1 MLISTRKEETMSLK
15 RNPLSMQIDVS
26 KFGSAS
32 EDEKKSTNL
41 MRPNTT
47 FFMDGLKR
55 FVKNPVAMV
64 SFCFIVLVLILVFI
78 VPIFYPYSYDEVVCY
93 RYVTRPDASFNYLKP
108 FAYSAIEQE
117 AIANGIKVPP
127 HIFGTD
133 SNGHDYFIRVLV
145 GARTSLIVGFFA
157 ALIVL
162 IIGGTIGAICGYVGG
177 KFDLIVMRIVD
188 VIYSLPDVL
197 IIILISASLSAVFDA
212 NGNSPLATLGSG
224 FVSIFIVFALL
235 YWVGMCRLVRG
246 QVLNLRKQEY
256 IMAARANGASTK
268 RIIFKHLIPNSMS
281 VIIISAALQ
290 IPSAIFTESF
300 LSYLGLGVK
309 YPTPSL
315 GSLASDAQSYVTV
328 AGSPRLFMFLIPTIL
343 ICLIV
348 LSLNLFGDGLRDAFD
363 PKLQK

>member
-1 MLISTRKEETMSLK
+1 MQVRH
-15 RNPLSMQIDVS
+15 NPLSMQINVE
-26 KFGSAS
+26 KFSFAS
-32 EDEKKSTNL
+32 ESEKAGTNL
-41 MRPNTT
+41 LRPNST

-64 SFCFIVLVLILVFI
+64 SFTFIFLLILAVFI
-78 VPIFYPYSYDEVVCY
+78 VPLFYPYAYDEVLCY
-93 RYVTRPDASFNYLKP
+93 RYTERPNAAFNYLAP
-108 FAYSAIEQE
+108 FSYAPLEQE
-117 AIANGIKVPP
+117 AINAGEFVFP

-133 SNGHDYFIRVLV
+133 GNGHDYFIRVLV
-145 GARTSLIVGFFA
+145 GARTSLVVGFFA
-157 ALIVL
+157 AVIVL
-162 IIGGTIGAICGYVGG
+162 IIGGTIGALSGYIGG

-188 VIYSLPDVL
+188 VIYSLPDIL
-197 IIILISASLSAVFDA
+197 IIILFSSTLSAVFDA
-212 NGNSPLATLGSG
+212 NQDSPLASLGSG
-224 FVSIFIVFALL
+224 FVSIFLVFALL

-246 QVLNLRKQEY
+246 QVLTLRKQEY
-256 IMAARANGASTK
+256 VMAAKACGASTR
-268 RIIFKHLIPNSMS
+268 RIVFKHLIPNSMS

-315 GSLASDAQSYVTV
+315 GSLASDAQSFITI
-328 AGSPRLFMFLIPTIL
+328 AGSPKLYMFLVPSIA

-348 LSLNLFGDGLRDAFD
+348 LSLNLLGDGLRDAFD

>member
-1 MLISTRKEETMSLK
+1 MR
-15 RNPLSMQIDVS
+15 RNPLSFQIDVD
-26 KFGSAS
+26 KFSFAS
-32 EDEKKSTNL
+32 ESEKRSTNL
-41 MRPNTT
+41 MRPNST
-47 FFMDGLKR
+47 FFVDGLKR

-64 SFCFIVLVLILVFI
+64 SFCFIVLLLIMVFI
-78 VPIFYPYSYDEVVCY
+78 VPIFYPYSYDEVICY
-93 RYVTRPDASFNYLKP
+93 RYVERPDASFNYLPP
-108 FAYSAIEQE
+108 FQYSAVEKAAME
-117 AIANGIKVPP
+117 SGTYVPP

-157 ALIVL
+157 AIIVL
-162 IIGGTIGAICGYVGG
+162 IIGGTVGALSGYIGG

-188 VIYSLPDVL
+188 IIYSLPDIL
-197 IIILISASLSAVFDA
+197 IIILFSTTLAAVLDKYKDTAFA
-212 NGNSPLATLGSG
+212 QLGSG
-224 FVSIFIVFALL
+224 FIAIFMVFAML
-235 YWVGMCRLVRG
+235 YWVGMARLVRG
-246 QVLNLRKQEY
+246 QVLNLRKQEFV
-256 IMAARANGASTK
+256 MAAKANGASTA
-268 RIIFKHLIPNSMS
+268 RIVFKHLVPNSMS

-315 GSLASDAQSYVTV
+315 GSLASDAQSFITI
-328 AGSPRLFMFLIPTIL
+328 ANSPKLYMFLVPAIA

-348 LSLNLFGDGLRDAFD
+348 LSLNLLGDGLRDAFD

>member
-1 MLISTRKEETMSLK
+1 MKH
-15 RNPLSMQIDVS
+15 NPLSFQINVE
-26 KFGSAS
+26 KFSFAS
-32 EDEKKSTNL
+32 ESEKQSTNL

-47 FFMDGLKR
+47 FFVDGLKR
-55 FVKNPVAMV
+55 FVRNPVAMI
-64 SFCFIVLVLILVFI
+64 SFTFIFLLLLTVFI
-78 VPIFYPYSYDEVVCY
+78 VPLFYPYAYDENVY
-93 RYVTRPDASFNYLKP
+93 FRYVDRPDPSFNFIPP
-108 FAYSAIEQE
+108 FTFNEIEQQ
-117 AIANGIKVPP
+117 AIANGTFVPP

-133 SNGHDYFIRVLV
+133 ADGHDYFIRIIV

-157 ALIVL
+157 AIIVL
-162 IIGGTIGAICGYVGG
+162 IIGGTIGALSGYLGG

-188 VIYSLPDVL
+188 VIYSLPDIL
-197 IIILISASLSAVFDA
+197 IIILFSTTLAAVFDKDKE
-212 NGNSPLATLGSG
+212 SPLAQLGSG
-224 FVSIFIVFALL
+224 FVSIFLVFAIL

-246 QVLNLRKQEY
+246 QVLSIKKQEY
-256 IMAARANGASTK
+256 VMAAKANGANTR
-268 RIIFKHLIPNSMS
+268 RIILKHLLPNSIS

-315 GSLASDAQSYVTV
+315 GSLASESQSFITMPN
-328 AGSPRLFMFLIPTIL
+328 SPKLFMFLIPAIS

-348 LSLNLFGDGLRDAFD
+348 LSLNLLGDGLRDAFD

>member
-1 MLISTRKEETMSLK
+1 MKVK
-15 RNPLSMQIDVS
+15 HNPLSFQINVE
-26 KFGSAS
+26 KFSFAS
-32 EDEKKSTNL
+32 DEEKRSTNL
-41 MRPNTT
+41 MRPNTS
-47 FFMDGLKR
+47 FFIDGVKR

-64 SFCFIVLVLILVFI
+64 SFCFIVLLLFTVFI
-78 VPIFYPYSYDEVVCY
+78 LPLFFPYTYDQLIY
-93 RYVTRPDASFNYLKP
+93 RNYGSGRATSEFFFVKP
-108 FAYSAIEQE
+108 FQYAPAEKE
-117 AIANGIKVPP
+117 AIDNGQFVFP
-127 HIFGTD
+127 HFFGTD
-133 SNGHDYFIRVLV
+133 GQGHDYFIRIVI

-157 ALIVL
+157 AVIVL
-162 IIGGTIGAICGYVGG
+162 IIGGTIGALCGYIGG

-188 VIYSLPDVL
+188 AIYSLPDIL
-197 IIILISASLSAVFDA
+197 IIILLSTSLSGLVSAFPDSLFA
-212 NGNSPLATLGSG
+212 KLGSG

-246 QVLNLRKQEY
+246 QVLNLRRKEY
-256 IMAARANGASTK
+256 IMAAQASGASTS

-315 GSLASDAQSYVTV
+315 GSLASDTQSQI
-328 AGSPRLFMFLIPTIL
+328 ANPDRLFMFVIPAIT

-348 LSLNLFGDGLRDAFD
+348 LSLNLLGDGLRDAFD
-363 PKLQK
+363 PKTQK

>member
-1 MLISTRKEETMSLK
+1 MKVK
-15 RNPLSMQIDVS
+15 HNPLSFQINVE
-26 KFGSAS
+26 KFSFAS

-47 FFMDGLKR
+47 FFIDGLKR

-64 SFCFIVLVLILVFI
+64 SFIFIVLLLFAAFI
-78 VPIFYPYSYDEVVCY
+78 VPLFYPYKFDQLLYEGYGSGRATGD
-93 RYVTRPDASFNYLKP
+93 FNFLKP
-108 FAYSAIEQE
+108 FEYAPAEKLAME
-117 AIANGIKVPP
+117 EGKFVFP
-127 HIFGTD
+127 HLFGTD
-133 SNGHDYFIRVLV
+133 SQGHDYFIRVLV
-145 GARTSLIVGFFA
+145 GAQTSLLVGFFA
-157 ALIVL
+157 AIIVL
-162 IIGGTIGAICGYVGG
+162 IIGGVIGALCGYIGG
-177 KFDLIVMRIVD
+177 KFDLIVMRVVD
-188 VIYSLPDVL
+188 TIYSLPDIL
-197 IIILISASLSAVFDA
+197 IIILLSTGISSAIISLPPESFFRK
-212 NGNSPLATLGSG
+212 LGSG

-246 QVLNLRKQEY
+246 QVLNLRKKEFV
-256 IMAARANGASTK
+256 MAAQASGASTA

-300 LSYLGLGVK
+300 LSYLGLGVT

-315 GSLASDAQSYVTV
+315 GSLASNAQSYVS
-328 AGSPRLFMFLIPTIL
+328 GGGRLYMFLIPAIT

-363 PKLQK
+363 PKNQK

>member
-1 MLISTRKEETMSLK
+1 MKH
-15 RNPLSMQIDVS
+15 NPLSFQINVE
-26 KFGSAS
+26 KFSFAS
-32 EDEKKSTNL
+32 ESEKQSTNL

-47 FFMDGLKR
+47 FFVDGLKR
-55 FVKNPVAMV
+55 FVRNPVAMI
-64 SFCFIVLVLILVFI
+64 SFIFIFLLLLTVFI
-78 VPIFYPYSYDEVVCY
+78 VPLFYPYAYDENVY
-93 RYVTRPDASFNYLKP
+93 FRYVDRPDSSFNFIPP
-108 FAYSAIEQE
+108 FTFNEIEQQ
-117 AIANGIKVPP
+117 AIANGTFVPP

-133 SNGHDYFIRVLV
+133 ADGHDYFIRIIV

-157 ALIVL
+157 AIIVL
-162 IIGGTIGAICGYVGG
+162 IIGGTIGALSGYLGG

-188 VIYSLPDVL
+188 VIYSLPDIL
-197 IIILISASLSAVFDA
+197 IIILFSTTLAAVFDKDKE
-212 NGNSPLATLGSG
+212 SPLAQLGSG
-224 FVSIFIVFALL
+224 FVSIFLVFAIL

-246 QVLNLRKQEY
+246 QVLSIKKQEY
-256 IMAARANGASTK
+256 VMAAKANGANTR
-268 RIIFKHLIPNSMS
+268 RIILKHLLPNSIS

-315 GSLASDAQSYVTV
+315 GSLASESQSFITMPN
-328 AGSPRLFMFLIPTIL
+328 SPKLFMFLIPAIS

-348 LSLNLFGDGLRDAFD
+348 LSLNLLGDGLRDAFD

>member
-1 MLISTRKEETMSLK
+1 MARH
-15 RNPLSMQIDVS
+15 NPLSFQINVE
-26 KFGSAS
+26 KFSFAS
-32 EDEKKSTNL
+32 EDEKRGTNL
-41 MRPNTT
+41 MRPNST
-47 FFMDGLKR
+47 FFVDGLKR

-64 SFCFIVLVLILVFI
+64 SFSFIFLLLILVFI
-78 VPIFYPYSYDEVVCY
+78 VPLFYPYTFDEVLCY
-93 RYVTRPDASFNYLKP
+93 RYVNRPDASFNYLQP
-108 FAYSAIEQE
+108 FAYAPLELE
-117 AIANGIKVPP
+117 AKEAGTFVWP

-133 SNGHDYFIRVLV
+133 ANGHDYFIRVLV

-157 ALIVL
+157 AIIVL
-162 IIGGTIGAICGYVGG
+162 IIGGTIGALCGFLGG

-188 VIYSLPDVL
+188 VIYSLPDIL
-197 IIILISASLSAVFDA
+197 IIILLSSSLAAVFDTNA
-212 NGNSPLATLGSG
+212 DGPLAQLGSG
-224 FVSIFIVFALL
+224 FVAIFVVFALL

-256 IMAARANGASTK
+256 VMAAKAMGAPTR
-268 RIIFKHLIPNSMS
+268 RIIFRHLIPNSMS

-315 GSLASDAQSYVTV
+315 GSIASDSQSYITI
-328 AGSPRLFMFLIPTIL
+328 AGDPKLFMFLIPAIT

-348 LSLNLFGDGLRDAFD
+348 LSLNLLGDGLRDAFD

>member
-1 MLISTRKEETMSLK
+1 MK
-15 RNPLSMQIDVS
+15 RNPLSMQIDVD

-32 EDEKKSTNL
+32 DDSKKATNL

-47 FFMDGLKR
+47 FFVDGLKR

-64 SFCFIVLVLILVFI
+64 SFIFIFLLLLTVFI
-78 VPIFYPYSYDEVVCY
+78 VPLFYPYGYDEVLY
-93 RYVTRPDASFNYLKP
+93 FNYGNRPDASFNYLPP
-108 FAYSAIEQE
+108 FTYAPAELSAIES
-117 AIANGIKVPP
+117 GKSVFP

-133 SNGHDYFIRVLV
+133 ANGHDYFIRVLV

-162 IIGGTIGAICGYVGG
+162 VIGGIIGALCGYLGG

-188 VIYSLPDVL
+188 IIYSLPDIL
-197 IIILISASLSAVFDA
+197 IIILLSATLAAVFDA
-212 NGNSPLATLGSG
+212 NPGGTLATLGSG

-246 QVLNLRKQEY
+246 QILNLRKQEFV
-256 IMAARANGASTK
+256 MAARANGASTG
-268 RIIFKHLIPNSMS
+268 RIIFKHLLPNSMS

-309 YPTPSL
+309 YPMPSL

-328 AGSPRLFMFLIPTIL
+328 PNSTRLYMFIIPAVM

-348 LSLNLFGDGLRDAFD
+348 LSLNLLGDGLRDAFD

>member
-1 MLISTRKEETMSLK
+1 MAKH
-15 RNPLSMQIDVS
+15 NPLSMQINVE

-32 EDEKKSTNL
+32 EAEKQGTNL

-64 SFCFIVLVLILVFI
+64 SFVFI
-78 VPIFYPYSYDEVVCY
+78 FILLLVVFILPAVYPYSYEEVLSF
-93 RYVTRPDASFNYLKP
+93 RYSNVQDASFNYIKP
-108 FAYSAIEQE
+108 FQYCETELNAM
-117 AIANGIKVPP
+117 ANGTWVPP

-133 SNGHDYFIRVLV
+133 AAGHDYFIRVVV

-162 IIGGTIGAICGYVGG
+162 VIGATIGSLCGFLGG
-177 KFDLIVMRIVD
+177 KFDLVVMRIVD
-188 VIYSLPDVL
+188 VIYSLPDIL
-197 IIILISASLSAVFDA
+197 IIILLSSTLAAVFNA
-212 NGNSPLATLGSG
+212 NPDSALATLGSG
-224 FVSIFIVFALL
+224 MVAIFIVFALL

-246 QVLNLRKQEY
+246 QILNLRKQEFV
-256 IMAARANGASTK
+256 MAARASGASTG
-268 RIIFKHLIPNSMS
+268 RIIRKHLIPNSMS

-309 YPTPSL
+309 YPLTSL
-315 GSLASDAQSYVTV
+315 GSLASDAQTYVTV
-328 AGSPRLFMFLIPTIL
+328 AGSGRLFMFLIPAIT

-348 LSLNLFGDGLRDAFD
+348 LSLNLLGDGLRDAFD
-363 PKLQK
+363 PKLSK

>member
-1 MLISTRKEETMSLK
+1 MKH
-15 RNPLSMQIDVS
+15 NPLSFQINVE
-26 KFGSAS
+26 KFSFAS
-32 EDEKKSTNL
+32 ESEKQSTNL

-47 FFMDGLKR
+47 FFVDGLKR
-55 FVKNPVAMV
+55 FVRNPVAMI
-64 SFCFIVLVLILVFI
+64 SFTFIFLLLLTVFI
-78 VPIFYPYSYDEVVCY
+78 VPLFYPYAYDENVY
-93 RYVTRPDASFNYLKP
+93 FRYVDRPDPSFNFIPP
-108 FAYSAIEQE
+108 FTFNEIEQQ
-117 AIANGIKVPP
+117 AIANGTFVPP

-133 SNGHDYFIRVLV
+133 ADGHDYFIRIIV

-157 ALIVL
+157 AIIVL
-162 IIGGTIGAICGYVGG
+162 IIGGTIGALSGYLGG

-188 VIYSLPDVL
+188 VIYSLPDIL
-197 IIILISASLSAVFDA
+197 IIILFSTTLAALFDKDKE
-212 NGNSPLATLGSG
+212 SPLAQLGSG
-224 FVSIFIVFALL
+224 FVSIFLVFAIL

-246 QVLNLRKQEY
+246 QVLSIKKQEY
-256 IMAARANGASTK
+256 VMAAKANGANTR
-268 RIIFKHLIPNSMS
+268 RIILKHLLPNSIS

-315 GSLASDAQSYVTV
+315 GSLASESQSFITMPN
-328 AGSPRLFMFLIPTIL
+328 SPKLFMFLIPAIS

-348 LSLNLFGDGLRDAFD
+348 LSLNLLGDGLRDAFD

>member
-1 MLISTRKEETMSLK
+1 MKH
-15 RNPLSMQIDVS
+15 NPLSMQINVE
-26 KFGSAS
+26 KFSFAS
-32 EDEKKSTNL
+32 DLERKSTNL

-47 FFMDGLKR
+47 FFMDGVKR

-64 SFCFIVLVLILVFI
+64 SFSFIVILFFMVFI
-78 VPIFYPYSYDEVVCY
+78 VPLFYPYQYDELVCF
-93 RYVTRPDASFNYLKP
+93 RYSNRLDSSFNFLAP
-108 FAYSAIEQE
+108 FTYSAVEEE
-117 AIANGIKVPP
+117 AMANGTFVPP

-133 SNGHDYFIRVLV
+133 ASGHDYFIRILV

-157 ALIVL
+157 AIIVL
-162 IIGGTIGAICGYVGG
+162 VIGGIIGALSGYLGG

-188 VIYSLPDVL
+188 VIYSLPDIL
-197 IIILISASLSAVFDA
+197 IIILFSSTLAAVFDTDQD
-212 NGNSPLATLGSG
+212 SPLAQLGSG

-246 QVLNLRKQEY
+246 QILSIKKQEY
-256 IMAARANGASTK
+256 IMAAKANGASTA
-268 RIIFKHLIPNSMS
+268 RIIFHHLLPNSMS

-315 GSLASDAQSYVTV
+315 GSLASDAQSFITI
-328 AGSPRLFMFLIPTIL
+328 ADSPKLYMFLIPAIT

-348 LSLNLFGDGLRDAFD
+348 LSLNLLGDGLRDAFD

>member
-1 MLISTRKEETMSLK
+1 MARH
-15 RNPLSMQIDVS
+15 NPLSFQINVE
-26 KFGSAS
+26 KFSFAS
-32 EDEKKSTNL
+32 EEEKRSTNL
-41 MRPNTT
+41 MRPNTS
-47 FFMDGLKR
+47 FFIDGVKR

-64 SFCFIVLVLILVFI
+64 SFSFIVILLFI
-78 VPIFYPYSYDEVVCY
+78 VFFLPLFFPYKYDQLIYESYGIG
-93 RYVTRPDASFNYLKP
+93 RASGDFNYLKP
-108 FAYSAIEQE
+108 FEYAPAEDLAREQ
-117 AIANGIKVPP
+117 GQFVFP

-133 SNGHDYFIRVLV
+133 GAGHDYFIRVV
-145 GARTSLIVGFFA
+145 IGARTSLIVGFFA
-157 ALIVL
+157 AIIVL
-162 IIGGTIGAICGYVGG
+162 IIGGIIGALCGYIGG

-188 VIYSLPDVL
+188 AIYSLPDIL
-197 IIILISASLSAVFDA
+197 IIILLSTSLDGLSTSFP
-212 NGNSPLATLGSG
+212 NSIFARLGSG

-246 QVLNLRKQEY
+246 QVLNLRKKEY
-256 IMAARANGASTK
+256 VMAAQASGASTS

-315 GSLASDAQSYVTV
+315 GSLASDTQSYITS
-328 AGSPRLFMFLIPTIL
+328 ANSGRLFMFLIPAIT

-348 LSLNLFGDGLRDAFD
+348 LSLNLLGDGLRDAFD
-363 PKLQK
+363 PKSQK

>member
-1 MLISTRKEETMSLK
+1 MKH
-15 RNPLSMQIDVS
+15 NPLSFQINVE
-26 KFGSAS
+26 KFSFAS
-32 EDEKKSTNL
+32 ESEKQSTNL

-47 FFMDGLKR
+47 FFVDGLKR
-55 FVKNPVAMV
+55 FVRNPVAMI
-64 SFCFIVLVLILVFI
+64 SFSFIFLLLLTVFI
-78 VPIFYPYSYDEVVCY
+78 VPLFYPYAYDENIY
-93 RYVTRPDASFNYLKP
+93 FRYVDRPDPSFNFIPP
-108 FAYSAIEQE
+108 FTFNEIEQQ
-117 AIANGIKVPP
+117 AIANGTFVPP

-133 SNGHDYFIRVLV
+133 ADGHDYFIRIIV

-157 ALIVL
+157 AIIVL
-162 IIGGTIGAICGYVGG
+162 IIGGTIGALSGYLGG

-188 VIYSLPDVL
+188 VIYSLPDIL
-197 IIILISASLSAVFDA
+197 IIILFSTTLAALFDKDKE
-212 NGNSPLATLGSG
+212 SPLAQLGSG
-224 FVSIFIVFALL
+224 FVSIFLVFAIL

-246 QVLNLRKQEY
+246 QVLSIKKQEY
-256 IMAARANGASTK
+256 VMAAKANGANTR
-268 RIIFKHLIPNSMS
+268 RIILKHLLPNSIS

-315 GSLASDAQSYVTV
+315 GSLASESQSFITMPN
-328 AGSPRLFMFLIPTIL
+328 SPKLFMFLIPAIS

-348 LSLNLFGDGLRDAFD
+348 LSLNLLGDGLRDAFD